1 MCTAFSCAAGDHY
14 FGRNLDL
21 DHHYDEKVTI
31 TPRNYQFP
39 FRYLGQPDNRYAM
52 VGIAT
57 VIDEYPLYYEGINE
71 KGLCMAGLNFPG
83 NAVYNPVTQD
93 MDNVT
98 SFELIPWILQQCQ
111 TVNEANALLQNIN
124 LCDEPFRP
132 DLPPTPLHWIVSDG
146 NSCCA
151 IEPTECGLK
160 VIENKIGVLTNNP
173 PISYHIHNLSN
184 YMNLTVKQPVD
195 RFAKNTDLQPY
206 SLGMGAIG
214 LPGDFSSASRF
225 IRCAFIKENSVFGDT
240 ESQRVGQVFHI
251 LDSVSQFDGCTETP
265 FGHEKTLY
273 SICCNATKGKFYYT
287 TYHNRQI
294 AAIDLHKE
302 DLNSCAPITFP
313 MLTDQQIREQN

>member
-1 MCTAFSCAAGDHY
+1 MKFT
-14 FGRNLDL
+14 
-21 DHHYDEKVTI
+21 DEISFTVKVVDDGT
-31 TPRNYQFP
+31 
-39 FRYLGQPDNRYAM
+39 
-52 VGIAT
+52 
-57 VIDEYPLYYEGINE
+57 
-71 KGLCMAGLNFPG
+71 
-83 NAVYNPVTQD
+83 
-93 MDNVT
+93 DNVYAT
-98 SFELIPWILQQCQ
+98 PFADETVTVEPIISDETDSAYYVTVTPEEGKEL
-111 TVNEANALLQNIN
+111 AAL
-124 LCDEPFRP
+124 
-132 DLPPTPLHWIVSDG
+132 
-146 NSCCA
+146 
-151 IEPTECGLK
+151 GLK

-173 PISYHIHNLSN
+173 PFSYHIHNLSN

-287 TYHNRQI
+287 TYYNRQI

-313 MLTDQQIREQN
+313 LLTDQQICEQNSYLKRWLKFPRYNWR